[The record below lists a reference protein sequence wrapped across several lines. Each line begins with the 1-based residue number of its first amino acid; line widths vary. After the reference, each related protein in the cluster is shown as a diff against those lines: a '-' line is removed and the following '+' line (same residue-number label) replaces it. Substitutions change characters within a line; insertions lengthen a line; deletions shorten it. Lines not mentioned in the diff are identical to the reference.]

1 MESVNQI
8 EKIERYEFNS
18 HNLLRE
24 YKVIQ
29 LLSCLHLRRLGT
41 YFEVK
46 SFEEL
51 KVKFIKAR
59 EIS

>member
-8 EKIERYEFNS
+8 EKIERYELNS
-18 HNLLRE
+18 HNLRK